1 MYIDLSDAV
10 LLRSFLSF
18 ANTCG
23 TCHLEHLSMS
33 RTSPWIWTPA
43 SVEHYLKD
51 NWKYFTLLNPFIP
64 KNVHTLMLIL
74 FASEHFAENNFSLQQ
89 SKAARQFWWNLS
101 RKSIVGKTFEEKIL
115 IRTLS
120 TTLLQISREI
130 IFNPEVVVRSIIDP
144 DNIDQYEWI
153 HLLIPVTGQKSPE
166 CYVDIFPQHFT
177 KIIEGEML
185 IRTLQT
191 FPLVWLK

>member
-1 MYIDLSDAV
+1 
-10 LLRSFLSF
+10 
-18 ANTCG
+18 
-23 TCHLEHLSMS
+23 
-33 RTSPWIWTPA
+33 
-43 SVEHYLKD
+43 
-51 NWKYFTLLNPFIP
+51 
-64 KNVHTLMLIL
+64 MLIL

-101 RKSIVGKTFEEKIL
+101 RKSIVGKTFEEEIL

-153 HLLIPVTGQKSPE
+153 HLVIPVMGQKSPE
-166 CYVDIFPQHFT
+166 CYVDSFPPTFHKNNWRGNVDQNLT
-177 KIIEGEML
+177 NISPGLIEVKFAWFSEV
-185 IRTLQT
+185 IC
-191 FPLVWLK
+191 